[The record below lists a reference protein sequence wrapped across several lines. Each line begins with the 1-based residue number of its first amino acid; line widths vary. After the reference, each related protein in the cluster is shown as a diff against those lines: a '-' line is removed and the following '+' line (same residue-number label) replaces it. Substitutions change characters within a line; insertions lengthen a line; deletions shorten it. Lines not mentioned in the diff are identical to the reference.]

1 MGDGSIVDA
10 RTEVR
15 KILVRVALLGF
26 GTVATGLF
34 LFRRGCLKTISSS
47 GR

>member
-34 LFRRGCLKTISSS
+34 YLEEDASKR
-47 GR
+47 